1 MSQELNVLIVEDDVS
16 FSLELEML
24 VDEIGYNVLAV
35 VDNSAEALEVIYA
48 DQPDLILMDIDIKG
62 KLSGLDIAKKI
73 TALKIPI
80 IFITSYKDEET
91 YEESQKT
98 TAIGYLVKPIQKITL
113 KTSIELALRTLSQKE
128 ATDSGGNEKEKGQ
141 EEVPVMAT
149 SAGAPSNSEDFILKR
164 SFFLKK
170 NNLLIKVPFA
180 EIQYVKSSGDY
191 CVIHTDNGKFVPK
204 ITMSRLEK
212 SLSQDQF
219 IRVHKSF
226 LISLVSI
233 EQIALTQNRV
243 FVAGESIPVGRAYK
257 KDLVSKLNM
266 LD

>member
-113 KTSIELALRTLSQKE
+113 KTSIELALRTLSQTEDDGESVTEQK
-128 ATDSGGNEKEKGQ
+128 AVTQ
-141 EEVPVMAT
+141 EPVMAT
-149 SAGAPSNSEDFILKR
+149 PAGVPQGNEDFILKR

-170 NNLLIKVPFA
+170 NNLLIKVPFN

-191 CVIHTDNGKFVPK
+191 CVIHTENGKFVPK
-204 ITMSRLEK
+204 ITMSKMEK
-212 SLSQDQF
+212 SLSKDQF

-226 LISLVSI
+226 LISIRGI

-257 KDLVSKLNM
+257 KDLVSKLN
-266 LD
+266 LLE